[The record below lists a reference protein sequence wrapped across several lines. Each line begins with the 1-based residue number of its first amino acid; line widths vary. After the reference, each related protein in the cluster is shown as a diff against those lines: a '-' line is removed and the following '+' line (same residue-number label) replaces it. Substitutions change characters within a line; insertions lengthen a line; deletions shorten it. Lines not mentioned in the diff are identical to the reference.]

1 MIRANLKK
9 RLILGSANFSQKY
22 GAGSIK
28 IDASEIRKILNLAKI
43 NKINKIDTAEN
54 YLHDPFFFKYLRKR
68 FKLITKIRP
77 NHNWI
82 SLDFCEE
89 ELNKQVKIFK
99 NNKINILLFHDV
111 EILFHKIGPRIFN
124 NLQKL
129 KDKGYYKKI
138 GISIYDTSCLKY
150 LIPKYNLDVVQCPY
164 NIYDKRIVYSG
175 WLNKLKNMGI
185 EVHVRSIFLQGLLVN
200 KQIYKKKYFKKWR
213 KQILKWFNY
222 LQKNGISPIN
232 YCLNDLLNYDFDQI
246 IIGINNSDNL
256 KEILNFKLLS
266 NKVQLIDFTTK
277 DLKLIDP
284 RYWK

>member
-28 IDASEIRKILNLAKI
+28 IDASEIRKILNLAKN

-77 NHNWI
+77 NHNWA

-138 GISIYDTSCLKY
+138 GISIYDTNCLKY

-200 KQIYKKKYFKKWR
+200 KQIYKKKYFKKW
-213 KQILKWFNY
+213 KKKILKWFNY

-232 YCLNDLLNYDFDQI
+232 YCLNDLV
-246 IIGINNSDNL
+246 
-256 KEILNFKLLS
+256 KL
-266 NKVQLIDFTTK
+266 
-277 DLKLIDP
+277 
-284 RYWK
+284 